1 VKRVKNQHDS
11 VKSAPS
17 ATTKIVLN
25 ASENETVSFVIAN
38 FVSVTFVIVNVV
50 SVTFVIV
57 NFVRTKVLHFST
69 TSLTLYENVNTPLS
83 FCLIS
88 LTESLKGSWLSCES
102 AIDHEN
108 AIETVSLRDGDFP
121 LSFAFLKKAFQIL
134 TYCDRRFLNVFSLWS
149 DVFL

>member
-1 VKRVKNQHDS
+1 MNRVKNQHDS

-17 ATTKIVLN
+17 ATAKIVLN
-25 ASENETVSFVIAN
+25 VSENETVSFVIAN
-38 FVSVTFVIVNVV
+38 FVSVSFVIVNVV
-50 SVTFVIV
+50 NETFVIV

-69 TSLTLYENVNTPLS
+69 TTLTLYENVNTPLS

-88 LTESLKGSWLSCES
+88 LTEYLKGSWLSCEN

-108 AIETVSLRDGDFP
+108 GIETVSLRDGDFP
-121 LSFAFLKKAFQIL
+121 FLSFAFQIL

>member
-1 VKRVKNQHDS
+1 VNRVKNQHDS
-11 VKSAPS
+11 EKSVPS
-17 ATTKIVLN
+17 ATAKIVLN

-38 FVSVTFVIVNVV
+38 FVSVTFVSVNVV

-108 AIETVSLRDGDFP
+108 GIEIVSLRDGDFP

-134 TYCDRRFLNVFSLWS
+134 TYCDRRFLNVFFLWS